1 MDKWKSHLKP
11 YLDKVGMTVL
21 MNENITKNKRVEEEL
36 IKLSKTVSQGSVIV
50 IIADLDGNIEYVIRN
65 LNR

>member
-1 MDKWKSHLKP
+1 MNRKFQFKP
-11 YLDKVGMTVL
+11 YLDKVEMTVL
-21 MNENITKNKRVEEEL
+21 MNEEIIKNKRVEEEL
-36 IKLSKTVSQGSVIV
+36 IKLSETVSQGSVIV

>member
-1 MDKWKSHLKP
+1 
-11 YLDKVGMTVL
+11 
-21 MNENITKNKRVEEEL
+21 MNEDITKNKRVEEEL
-36 IKLSKTVSQGSVIV
+36 IKLSDTVSQCPAIV